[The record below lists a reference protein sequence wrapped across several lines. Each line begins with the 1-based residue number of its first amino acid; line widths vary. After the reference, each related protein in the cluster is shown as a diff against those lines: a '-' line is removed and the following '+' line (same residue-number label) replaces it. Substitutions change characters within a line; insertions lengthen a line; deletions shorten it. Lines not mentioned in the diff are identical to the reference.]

1 MSHSFTYDGFHCLA
15 CCFIFIYFFI
25 YNLSKGDL
33 LILQVNETERFFPVT
48 LIIECER
55 ELLRQKL
62 LEGESVVILDA
73 RNIRTN

>member
-1 MSHSFTYDGFHCLA
+1 MFGLLF
-15 CCFIFIYFFI
+15 FIFFYFFI
-25 YNLSKGDL
+25 YLFTTFQRR
-33 LILQVNETERFFPVT
+33 LINPTGECDGKVFSRYST